1 MRKLGTLL
9 ALGLMTALVACGGGD
24 GSDTDAGTPLA
35 GNGGGGFG
43 GVGGFGGGGA
53 GGGAGAGSCNYPSC
67 LSGLATTCTPSGTCV
82 AQTDLNTFA
91 TNVCYS
97 NGVKAITAMNI
108 NAATGSMSMTVTYKN
123 GSATCYS
130 AEVGGFSLTG
140 STGNM
145 TITFK
150 NASGVAVA
158 TGVVDSTTNAVT
170 VTCTG
175 GQPIT
180 LDSSCDTGSYTS
192 SATSDTSCTQ
202 GTCTP

>member
-67 LSGLATTCTPSGTCV
+67 LATITNNCSPSGTCV
-82 AQTDLNTFA
+82 KQTNNTTGAINF
-91 TNVCYS
+91 CYS
-97 NGVKAITAMNI
+97 NGVKEI
-108 NAATGSMSMTVTYKN
+108 AAPQISGASISYVVTVKN
-123 GSATCYS
+123 GTATCYS
-130 AEVGGFSLTG
+130 MTMDPSAILSGGAAVMTLKNPSGATVGTMSLDT
-140 STGNM
+140 
-145 TITFK
+145 
-150 NASGVAVA
+150 A
-158 TGVVDSTTNAVT
+158 TGQAT

-175 GQPIT
+175 AAPVVLAADCTDGFDP
-180 LDSSCDTGSYTS
+180 TGTS
-192 SATSDTSCTQ
+192 AGSTACPE
-202 GTCTP
+202 GTCAP